1 MDVPTGNKRIYLIQ
15 PKFPPSFWGLEHFV
29 EITPYAALFPPLG
42 LLTLAGLTPSDFKVE
57 LCDENAGEAINYDTD
72 AQIIGITGYI
82 IQMQHVFEIADRFRA
97 LGKTVVL
104 GGPLANLVPDYCRQ
118 HCHVLFEGEAEY
130 TWPRFL
136 REYAEGRPGT
146 SYVEHEKIHLPD
158 SPPPRLN
165 VLKQWYAQGIVQ
177 CTRGCPF
184 TCEFCDII
192 VMYGRKMR
200 LKPVEQVMNEVK
212 AWHAKG
218 LTRIFFADDNFVGNR
233 AYAKELLRAIIAWN
247 AKQRHAVSFHTQ
259 ASIDMARDEELLG
272 LLRDANFHGVFI
284 GVESPRKSSL
294 AETKKLQN
302 ERIDLV
308 EAIHKIQSYNLF
320 ITCGMIVGFDHDDPS
335 IFDEQ
340 FEFLQKA
347 QIPVAMLSVLLA
359 VPQTPLWKRLE
370 AAGRLQIPKEGDD
383 VSHFVGTGGGTN
395 FTPLGMTKEELR
407 EGQGRLYRR
416 LYSPEAFA
424 ERLLGN
430 LARFSNVKFRPE
442 RFRPFRLLVI
452 ARLMRHYFRQGKAG
466 RRFFFRIL
474 RAAIRKSPRTAQQIG
489 AYLGMYMHFCKLHAD
504 SMTGGSWDPWAPQSE
519 EQRVPPTKPPL
530 PPAGPQ
536 PHRPAARALPMH
548 EEAATA

>member
-1 MDVPTGNKRIYLIQ
+1 MAVVPTGNKRIYLIQ

-42 LLTLAGLTPSDFKVE
+42 LLTLAGLTPPEFPVE
-57 LCDENAGEAINYDTD
+57 LCDENAGEAIDYDTD

-97 LGKTVVL
+97 LGKTVVI
-104 GGPLANLVPDYCRQ
+104 GGPLANLLPEYVRE

-136 REYAEGRPGT
+136 GEYAAGNPADH
-146 SYVEHEKIHLPD
+146 YVEHEKIHLPD
-158 SPPPRLN
+158 SPAPRLSA
-165 VLKQWYAQGIVQ
+165 LTKWYAQGIVQ

-200 LKPVEQVMNEVK
+200 LKPVEQVMAEVK

-320 ITCGMIVGFDHDDPS
+320 ITCGMIVGFDADDPT

-359 VPQTPLWKRLE
+359 VPKTPLWKRLE
-370 AAGRLQIPKEGDD
+370 AAGRLQMPKEDD
-383 VSHFVGTGGGTN
+383 VSHFVGTNGGTN
-395 FTPLGMTKEELR
+395 FTPLGMTQEQLR
-407 EGQGRLYRR
+407 EGQVKLYRR
-416 LYSPEAFA
+416 LYSPEAFGA
-424 ERLLGN
+424 RLLGN
-430 LARFSNVKFRPE
+430 LARFNNVKFRPE
-442 RFRPFRLLVI
+442 RFRLFRLFVFV
-452 ARLMRHYFRQGKAG
+452 RLARHYLRQGKAG
-466 RRFFFRIL
+466 RRFFFGIL
-474 RAAIRKSPRTAQQIG
+474 RAALRKSRRTTQQVG

-504 SMTGGSWDPWAPQSE
+504 AMPWDPWVPQPAE
-519 EQRVPPTKPPL
+519 PPL
-530 PPAGPQ
+530 PPAPPKPPAPRVLGPVS
-536 PHRPAARALPMH
+536 LPMH
-548 EEAATA
+548 EEAATK